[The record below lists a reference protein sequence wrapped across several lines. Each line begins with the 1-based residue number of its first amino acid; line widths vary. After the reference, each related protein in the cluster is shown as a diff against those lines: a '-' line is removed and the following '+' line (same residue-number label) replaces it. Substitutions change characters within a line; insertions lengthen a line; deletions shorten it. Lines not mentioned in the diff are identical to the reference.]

1 MAQSKSTNAPPQV
14 RSLSLTNFRGFK
26 NAQGISLAP
35 LTFLVGPNSAGKS
48 SLFDALLLIA
58 QSQFTIS
65 ERKQVPNWSGPL
77 VDLGTFRDCVYRH
90 DANLLIQIG
99 VEYSPHFAASAYKS
113 DVSQSMR
120 SDFEFRTTLDDPIG
134 RLSAIKVTDVL
145 TAEHMTFSLY
155 RWFRERQRHG

>member
-1 MAQSKSTNAPPQV
+1 MAQSKSTNAPPHV

-26 NAQGISLAP
+26 NAQGISFAP

-65 ERKQVPNWSGPL
+65 ERTQVPNWSGPL

-90 DANLLIQIG
+90 NANLIIQIG
-99 VEYSPHFAASAYKS
+99 VEYSPHFAASLYYKS
-113 DVSQSMR
+113 DVSQPMR
-120 SDFEFRTTLDDPIG
+120 SDFDFKTTLDDPIG
-134 RLSAIKVTDVL
+134 RLSA
-145 TAEHMTFSLY
+145 
-155 RWFRERQRHG
+155 